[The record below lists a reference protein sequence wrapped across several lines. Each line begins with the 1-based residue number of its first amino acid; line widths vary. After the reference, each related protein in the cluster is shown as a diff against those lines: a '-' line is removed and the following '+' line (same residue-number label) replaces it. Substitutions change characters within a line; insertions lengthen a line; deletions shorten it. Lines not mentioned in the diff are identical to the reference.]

1 MGDGM
6 DLPLMPKATAVWLVE
21 NTALTF
27 EQIGDFCGLHA
38 LEVQAIAD
46 GEVAVGIQ
54 PLDPIAGGQITQ
66 EELERCLAN
75 PKERLRLRTS
85 ELGGRK
91 PMKGAKYTPVS
102 KRQDRPNA
110 IAWLLRQHP
119 ELGDSQICRL
129 IGTTKTT
136 ITAVRDRTHWNTS
149 KIHPQNPVL
158 LGLCTAAELDKAVE
172 RARARAER
180 AKKKAEKAQAATA
193 KKPPVAAATE
203 AVEAPA
209 TEEAPVPAAADED
222 IPAENLP
229 AKDLPVKDPPEGGE
243 AR

>member
-1 MGDGM
+1 M

-27 EQIGDFCGLHA
+27 EQIGNFCGLHA

-46 GEVAVGIQ
+46 DEVAVGIH
-54 PLDPIAGGQITQ
+54 PLDPITSGQLTQ
-66 EELERCLAN
+66 DELDRCLAN
-75 PKERLRLRTS
+75 SKEQLRLHRS

-110 IAWLLRQHP
+110 ISWLLRQYP
-119 ELGDSQICRL
+119 ELGDAQICRL

-149 KIHPQNPVL
+149 KIQPHNPVL
-158 LGLCTAAELDKAVE
+158 LGLCTAAELNKAVE

-180 AKKKAEKAQAATA
+180 AKKKAEKTQTASAKKSPVATKAKAAKTA
-193 KKPPVAAATE
+193 KAPTVESAPEAA
-203 AVEAPA
+203 
-209 TEEAPVPAAADED
+209 
-222 IPAENLP
+222 PAENAP
-229 AKDLPVKDPPEGGE
+229 KGGE
-243 AR
+243 VH